1 MVSEPVC
8 VGVIGV
14 GYWGPNLVRNF
25 SQMQRGRCKWA
36 ADLSEERL
44 AHMRSG
50 YPSLQTTTD
59 YREILADD
67 EVDAV
72 VIATPANTHCAIA
85 CHALAAGKHVFV
97 EKPMATTSEECR
109 KMNAAAAKAKRKIM
123 VGHTFLYNN
132 AVEHIKNLIV
142 SGELGQILYVY
153 INRVNLGLFRDDCNV
168 VWDLAPHD
176 VAILNWLL
184 DGHPTRLTASGGSY
198 VQPGIEDVAFI
209 NLEYPNGVL
218 AHLHVSWI
226 DPNKVRRLTV
236 VGSRKMLVYDDVST
250 TEKLRVYDKGVNVL
264 PHYDTFGEF
273 QLSYRYGD
281 IVLPRVSEGEP
292 LKNEAEHFIACIRDG
307 ITPRSD
313 GKNGLE
319 VVEVLEAACKS
330 IVEGGVG
337 IRLNGVT
344 SSG

>member
-1 MVSEPVC
+1 VSEPVC

-25 SQMQRGRCKWA
+25 SQMRGARAKWA
-36 ADLSEERL
+36 SDLSEERL
-44 AHMRSG
+44 EHMRSI
-50 YPSLQTTTD
+50 YPSIQTTTD
-59 YREILADD
+59 YQVLLDDD
-67 EVDAV
+67 EVDAI
-72 VIATPANTHCAIA
+72 VIATPANTHRDIA
-85 CHALAAGKHVFV
+85 CAALAAGKHVFV
-97 EKPMATTSEECR
+97 EKPMATTAAECR
-109 KMNAAAAKAKRKIM
+109 EMNEHAERAKRHLM

-132 AVEHIKNLIV
+132 AVEHIKHLV
-142 SGELGQILYVY
+142 TSGEIGDILYVY
-153 INRVNLGLFRDDCNV
+153 INRVNLGIFRDDCNV

-184 DGHPTRLTASGGSY
+184 DAHPTRLTAVGSSY

-209 NLEYPNGVL
+209 NLEYPGGVL

-250 TEKLRVYDKGVNVL
+250 TEKLRVYDRGVNVL

-281 IVLPRVSEGEP
+281 IVLPRVAEGEP
-292 LKNEAEHFIACIRDG
+292 LKNEAEHFIQCIREDQ
-307 ITPRSD
+307 TPRSD
-313 GKNGLE
+313 GHNGLE
-319 VVEVLEAACKS
+319 VVEVLEAACRS
-330 IVEGGVG
+330 ILEGGVG
-337 IRLNGVT
+337 IPLNGVR
-344 SSG
+344 SSS

>member
-1 MVSEPVC
+1 MERPIQ

-25 SQMQRGRCKWA
+25 SQMQGAQCKWA
-36 ADLSEERL
+36 ADLSEDRL
-44 AHMRSG
+44 RHMRSI
-50 YPSLQTTTD
+50 YPTLRTTTD
-59 YREILADD
+59 HREILADP

-72 VIATPANTHCAIA
+72 VIATPANTHCQLG
-85 CHALAAGKHVFV
+85 CEALEAGKHIFV

-109 KMNAAAAKAKRKIM
+109 QMQMRAEQRKRLIM

-132 AVEHIKNLIV
+132 AVLHIKKLIDD
-142 SGELGQILYVY
+142 GEIGQILYVY

-176 VAILNWLL
+176 VALLDWLL
-184 DGHPTRLTASGGSY
+184 DSHPLRLTAMGNSY

-209 NLEYPNGVL
+209 NLEYPNRVM

-281 IVLPRVSEGEP
+281 IVLPRVAEGEP
-292 LKNEAEHFIACIRDG
+292 LKNEVEHFIDCIRNDRE
-307 ITPRSD
+307 PRS
-313 GKNGLE
+313 NGESGLR
-319 VVEVLEAACKS
+319 VVEVLEAACRS
-330 IVEGGVG
+330 IVEGGAG
-337 IRLNGVT
+337 ILLNGAR
-344 SSG
+344 SAR